1 MTAGSRASCEN
12 AAPDAGRTRP
22 ARLQLSRAKGWRK
35 PEGAVVVARPTRW
48 GNPFPLKGDW
58 IVWAAVAAGFRADAA
73 GRREAALWYYR
84 RWLAADAPARP
95 EPAQGDETVLES
107 GLAAPTGEHIRGLA
121 AGVASTLYRISV
133 PTPPT
138 IEDIREKL
146 RGRDLACW
154 CKPGEPCHADILLE
168 LANR

>member
-1 MTAGSRASCEN
+1 MSDPR
-12 AAPDAGRTRP
+12 RI
-22 ARLQLSRAKGWRK
+22 QLSRAKGWKK

-73 GRREAALWYYR
+73 GRRAAALWYYR
-84 RWLAADAPARP
+84 QWLTGDAPARP
-95 EPAQGDETVLES
+95 APDGGDRIEFES
-107 GLAAPTGEHIRGLA
+107 GLAASTEGHCRHLA
-121 AGVASTLYRISV
+121 ADFASILFRLSV
-133 PTPPT
+133 PNRPT
-138 IEDIREKL
+138 LEDIRENL